1 MFVTAGI
8 EDVEQNINKAHRKK
22 SSKKCESIMIKFFSF
37 RYRTKAYRKKKNL
50 DDGVTVH
57 VDLTNKRHSLLRKVI
72 IQ

>member
-1 MFVTAGI
+1 
-8 EDVEQNINKAHRKK
+8 
-22 SSKKCESIMIKFFSF
+22 MIKFFSF

>member
-1 MFVTAGI
+1 
-8 EDVEQNINKAHRKK
+8 
-22 SSKKCESIMIKFFSF
+22 MIKLFSF

-57 VDLTNKRHSLLRKVI
+57 VDLTNKRHSLRKVI